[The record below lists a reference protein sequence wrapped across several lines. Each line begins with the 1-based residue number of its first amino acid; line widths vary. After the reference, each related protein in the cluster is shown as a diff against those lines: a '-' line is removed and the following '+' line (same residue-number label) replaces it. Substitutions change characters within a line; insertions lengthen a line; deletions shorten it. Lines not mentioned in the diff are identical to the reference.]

1 MPKSR
6 RAEYD
11 KLIESGNYP
20 DFLTGDWT
28 KDKDAF
34 IQMQF
39 ENEML
44 EIEDEDFED
53 QYYEDDYIG
62 Y

>member
-1 MPKSR
+1 MSR
-6 RAEYD
+6 RDEYD
-11 KLIESGNYP
+11 KLIASGNYP
-20 DFLTGDWT
+20 DFLTGNWT

-44 EIEDEDFED
+44 ELEDEDLHED
-53 QYYEDDYIG
+53 IFYDDDYF
-62 Y
+62 